1 MPKQKRQD
9 MVLNRESQPVTESVD
24 DRNSSYRLEI
34 IQIIDRYADIMKNRR
49 IDKNILK
56 SRLRLMH
63 LKEVAYHSD
72 NLPDLEKELWT
83 MAVDIEE
90 PGLRVQRNISVVIFA
105 YTLSALLSFITLTVT
120 DAIML
125 PSFNIPYSV
134 LLMGLV
140 GCLVSMFVKLPSIRT
155 RETLTHNSIVWFI
168 ISPPVAVIMSGI
180 CFGIVQIFLP
190 LMEIEVLDES
200 WFFWI
205 LAWCIGFVN
214 WVYLYEKLNGG
225 FKRKTT
231 KQKVTPSD
239 KIQVVG
245 AEEKGA
251 P

>member
-1 MPKQKRQD
+1 
-9 MVLNRESQPVTESVD
+9 MVLNRESQPVNESLD
-24 DRNSSYRLEI
+24 DRSSSYRREI
-34 IQIIDRYADIMKNRR
+34 IQIIDRYAEIMKNRR
-49 IDKNILK
+49 IDKNIIRN
-56 SRLRLMH
+56 RLRLMH
-63 LKEVAYHSD
+63 LREVAYLSD

-90 PGLRVQRNISVVIFA
+90 PGLRVQRKISVVIIV
-105 YTLSALLSFITLTVT
+105 YTLSALLSFITLTAT

-140 GCLVSMFVKLPSIRT
+140 GCLVSMFVKLPSLRT
-155 RETLTHNSIVWFI
+155 REAATHNSVVWFI

-190 LMEIEVLDES
+190 ALELEVSDES

-214 WVYLYEKLNGG
+214 WVYLYEGLNGG

-231 KQKVTPSD
+231 TQKVTSSD

-245 AEEKGA
+245 AEEKVA
-251 P
+251 Q

>member
-1 MPKQKRQD
+1 MPEQKRQD
-9 MVLNRESQPVTESVD
+9 MVISRESQLVTEAFED
-24 DRNSSYRLEI
+24 QDSSYRREI
-34 IQIIDRYADIMKNRR
+34 IQIIDRYSEKLKNERAG
-49 IDKNILK
+49 KNSIK

-63 LKEVAYHSD
+63 MKEVAYQSE

-90 PGLRVQRNISVVIFA
+90 PSLRMQRNISAVILLYALF
-105 YTLSALLSFITLTVT
+105 ALLSFIVLTAT

-140 GCLVSMFVKLPSIRT
+140 GCLVSMFVKLPSTRIRK
-155 RETLTHNSIVWFI
+155 TLNHDSILWYI

-190 LMEIEVLDES
+190 VLDVEASDES

-205 LAWCIGFVN
+205 LAWCIGFIN
-214 WVYLYEKLNGG
+214 WIYLYEWLSGG
-225 FKRKTT
+225 LKKKTT
-231 KQKVTPSD
+231 EHKVVQPE
-239 KIQVVG
+239 KNVIVG
-245 AEEKGA
+245 A
-251 P
+251 